1 MLTSLPAV
9 LFTRLTD
16 PTAHAAELA
25 WPASFSRVEDFILR
39 EEKDG
44 YLWSPV
50 LLHEHETRIHNDGV
64 RALTALVYD
73 LDHVPVEALPL
84 ALSAFAEM
92 ELCCH
97 TSFNHTPTA
106 PRMRLVLPLE
116 EPVPPAVHR
125 MLWEWGAA
133 RIHAASGY
141 SVDVA
146 CKDPARRYFYPACPS
161 SRHEEAIALHQSG
174 VLLSSA
180 VLPATRAPATAPATA
195 PVPAPATTPARSGGL
210 FSRAA
215 QAQAERDRTLRQDL
229 DVSLIEASC
238 GFMRAARDRAA
249 EQIKEPEWH
258 SALSIWLRCE
268 DGDALAHARSSSDP
282 RYTHE
287 ETSRKLDQLRRAT
300 LEQGIGPSSCQY
312 IRGLSV
318 SAENACA
325 AACSGCRIG
334 APLGPIRSPA
344 SLGMR
349 AETAT
354 TRADAAAR
362 RVEDLDDAISQA
374 DTPEERKV
382 LRAERAEANREKKE
396 ATSAA
401 TRAATLATIAS
412 TGGRIFTRGDHAELS
427 LALVGDLTATAGGV
441 SPVSALGRLYL
452 HDTTTGTWVDL
463 LEHRLENHVA
473 TYAGTPI
480 AGPRPAAQRI
490 NRSDQTGVSAM
501 VASAIR
507 AVSPDPL
514 PTSVG
519 VAFGDGMLL
528 PDGSFRPYVPGDY
541 VLAEHVL
548 PVCYRTTTG
557 EAPPRPARWLRFL
570 EEVYAG
576 EHDIRERVAVVQEF
590 LGAALLGVAT
600 SYQKS
605 LVLLGETGA
614 NGKSVMLRVASCLF
628 PTSAVG
634 AIAPHHLAGGS
645 SEYYRAMLLRIR
657 LNVVSELPEHE
668 LMDTSALKAAI
679 AGDELI
685 AREIREAPIR
695 GRPRAAWII
704 AANALPP
711 VRDTSGGYWRRQL
724 VITHNVR
731 FGLPGGPAADPH
743 LADYLL
749 EHELPGIAAWAAEG
763 GRRLLVQGQY
773 TALASSDAVVAN
785 WARDNDP
792 MLRFYEDHLIPDTT
806 APPMLASK
814 IYAAYR
820 QWSQENGHNPVA
832 SARLFRRFS
841 TSFDLPSA
849 HTRAGNTYNVHIVGL
864 AGFASRPVPTTTTT
878 TRSTTPTA
886 EA

>member
-9 LFTRLTD
+9 LFARLTD

-25 WPASFSRVEDFILR
+25 WPASFSTVEDYVLR
-39 EEKDG
+39 DEKDG

-50 LLHEHETRIHNDGV
+50 LLHEDETRISN
-64 RALTALVYD
+64 RAVKAVTALVYD
-73 LDHVPVEALPL
+73 LDHVPADALPL
-84 ALSAFAEM
+84 ALGAFADNEAGAPY

-97 TSFNHTPTA
+97 TSFNHTTA
-106 PRMRLVLPLE
+106 SPRMRLVLPLAS
-116 EPVPPAVHR
+116 PVDVATHR
-125 MLWEWGAA
+125 RLWEWGAA
-133 RIHAASGY
+133 RIHVASGHT
-141 SVDVA
+141 VDVA
-146 CKDPARRYFYPACPS
+146 CKDPARRYFYPACPA
-161 SRHEEAIALHQSG
+161 SRHSEAIALHQSG
-174 VLLSSA
+174 RLLDASVLGS
-180 VLPATRAPATAPATA
+180 A
-195 PVPAPATTPARSGGL
+195 PVPSTSPSTSTAPTRKDGGL

-258 SALSIWLRCE
+258 AALSIWLRCE
-268 DGDALAHARSSSDP
+268 DGDTLAHARSSPDP
-282 RYTHE
+282 RYTQD
-287 ETSRKLDQLRRAT
+287 ETARKLDQLRRAT
-300 LEQGIGPSSCQY
+300 LEQGIGPVSCQ
-312 IRGLSV
+312 RVRELS
-318 SAENACA
+318 ANPENACA
-325 AACSGCRIG
+325 AACSSCRLG

-344 SLGMR
+344 SLGLR
-349 AETAT
+349 VETAA
-354 TRADAAAR
+354 TRADEAAR
-362 RVEDLDDAISQA
+362 RVEDLDDAIAQA
-374 DTPEERKV
+374 DTPDERKA
-382 LRAERAEANREKKE
+382 LRAERAEANRQRKE

-401 TRAATLATIAS
+401 TRAATLAAIAT

-452 HDTTTGTWVDL
+452 HDTTTGTWVEL
-463 LEHRLENHVA
+463 PEHRLENHVA
-473 TYAGTPI
+473 TYAGTPV

-490 NRSDQTGVSAM
+490 NRGDQTGVSAM
-501 VASAIR
+501 VSSAIR

-528 PDGSFRPYVPGDY
+528 PDGSFRPYVAGDY

-548 PVCYRTTTG
+548 PVCYRTPTG

-570 EEVYAG
+570 KEVYAG
-576 EHDIRERVAVVQEF
+576 EADIAARMAVVQEF

-600 SYQKS
+600 SYQRS

-614 NGKSVMLRVASCLF
+614 NGKSVLLRVAGSLF
-628 PTSAVG
+628 PPSAVG
-634 AIAPHHLAGGS
+634 AIAPHHLAGSS

-657 LNVVSELPEHE
+657 LNVVSELPEQE
-668 LMDTSALKAAI
+668 LMDTSVLKAAI

-685 AREIREAPIR
+685 AREIREAPFR
-695 GRPRAAWII
+695 GRPRAGWII

-724 VITHNVR
+724 VLTHNVK
-731 FGLPGGPAADPH
+731 FGAPGGPAADPH
-743 LADYLL
+743 LADYLV
-749 EHELPGIAAWAAEG
+749 ENELPGIAAWAAEG

-773 TALASSDAVVAN
+773 TALSSSDAVVAN

-792 MLRFYEDHLIPDTT
+792 VLRFYEDHLVPDMN

-820 QWSQENGHNPVA
+820 QWSQENGNSPVA
-832 SARLFRRFS
+832 SARLFRRFT
-841 TSFDLPSA
+841 TSFDLQA
-849 HTRAGNTYNVHIVGL
+849 THTRAGNTYNVHIVGL
-864 AGFASRPVPTTTTT
+864 AGFASRPTPTTRPTA
-878 TRSTTPTA
+878 TPTA

>member
-1 MLTSLPAV
+1 MPTSLPAV
-9 LFTRLTD
+9 LFTRLADT
-16 PTAHAAELA
+16 TAHQAELT
-25 WPASFSRVEDFILR
+25 WPAAFSTVEDYILR
-39 EEKDG
+39 DQKDG
-44 YLWSPV
+44 ELWSPV
-50 LLHEHETRIHNDGV
+50 LLHEHETRICNDAV
-64 RALTALVYD
+64 RAVTALVYD
-73 LDHVPVEALPL
+73 LDHIPVDALHL
-84 ALSAFAEM
+84 AVKAFDGF
-92 ELCCH
+92 ELAYH
-97 TSFNHTPTA
+97 TSFNHTAAA
-106 PRMRLVLPLE
+106 PRLRLVLPLDA
-116 EPVPPAVHR
+116 PVDKVAHR
-125 MLWEWGAA
+125 RLWEWGAE
-133 RIHAASGY
+133 RIRVSSGH
-141 SVDVA
+141 SPDVA
-146 CKDPARRYFYPACPS
+146 CKDPARRYFYPACPAA
-161 SRHEEAIALHQSG
+161 RHGEAFAVHSAG
-174 VLLSSA
+174 RLLSRLLSA
-180 VLPATRAPATAPATA
+180 AEHAPSASTP
-195 PVPAPATTPARSGGL
+195 PAPPARTSGGL

-249 EQIKEPEWH
+249 ERIKEPEWH
-258 SALSIWLRCE
+258 AALSVWLRCA
-268 DGDALAHARSSSDP
+268 DGDTVAHQRSSPDP

-287 ETSRKLDQLRRAT
+287 ETARKLDQLRRAT
-300 LEQGIGPSSCQY
+300 LEHGIGPISCQ
-312 IRGLSV
+312 RVRELS
-318 SAENACA
+318 SNPENTCA
-325 AACSGCRIG
+325 AACASCRLG

-344 SLGMR
+344 SLGLR
-349 AETAT
+349 VETAA
-354 TRADAAAR
+354 TRADEAAR
-362 RVEDLDDAISQA
+362 RVEDLDDAIAQA
-374 DTPEERKV
+374 DTPDERKA

-401 TRAATLATIAS
+401 ARAATLAAIAT
-412 TGGRIFTRGDHAELS
+412 TGGRIFARGDHAELS
-427 LALVGDLTATAGGV
+427 LALVGDLTTTAGGV

-452 HDTTTGTWVDL
+452 HDLVTGTWVEL
-463 LEHRLENHVA
+463 PEHRLENHVA
-473 TYAGTPI
+473 TYAGTPV

-548 PVCYRTTTG
+548 PVRYLTTDTNA
-557 EAPPRPARWLRFL
+557 APPRPARWLRFL

-576 EHDIRERVAVVQEF
+576 EADLKARVAVVQEF
-590 LGAALLGVAT
+590 LGACLLGVAT
-600 SYQKS
+600 TYQKS

-614 NGKSVMLRVASCLF
+614 NGKSVLLRVASSLF
-628 PTSAVG
+628 PSSAVG
-634 AIAPHHLAGGS
+634 AIAPHHLAGNS

-668 LMDTSALKAAI
+668 LMDTSVLKAAI

-685 AREIREAPIR
+685 AREIREAPYR
-695 GRPRAAWII
+695 GRPRAGWII

-724 VITHNVR
+724 VLTHNVR
-731 FGLPGGPAADPH
+731 FGAPGAGGPVADPH

-763 GRRLLVQGQY
+763 GRRLLVQGTY
-773 TALASSDAVVAN
+773 TTLSSSDEVVAN

-792 MLRFYEDHLIPDTT
+792 VLRFYEDHLVPDPT

-820 QWSQENGHNPVA
+820 QWSQENGNNPVA

-841 TSFDLPSA
+841 SLGLNAT

-864 AGFASRPVPTTTTT
+864 AGFATRPIPA
-878 TRSTTPTA
+878 TRPNTPNNTA